1 MHLSGTVVNTS
12 DYESAGLSLI
22 LDKRSRRTVHPAN
35 WLISTTGSKVNV
47 TGDERLQLRAATVCT
62 RSLPYILS

>member
-35 WLISTTGSKVNV
+35 
-47 TGDERLQLRAATVCT
+47 
-62 RSLPYILS
+62 